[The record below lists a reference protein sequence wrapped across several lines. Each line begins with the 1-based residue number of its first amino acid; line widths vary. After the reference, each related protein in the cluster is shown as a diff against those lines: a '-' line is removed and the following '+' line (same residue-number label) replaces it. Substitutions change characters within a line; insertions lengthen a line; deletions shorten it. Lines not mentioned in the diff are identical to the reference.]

1 MSFSADYRF
10 TKRFDVYAGAMYTSV
25 SDGLANGYIFNTST
39 IDPTVGFRF
48 RF

>member
-1 MSFSADYRF
+1 
-10 TKRFDVYAGAMYTSV
+10 MYTSV
-25 SDGLANGYIFNTST
+25 SDGLANGYLFNTST